1 MTPFPATA
9 PEWGAIERLLAA
21 AIGLDPA
28 IIGRSAVIRAV
39 RTRLD
44 GEAGQDLAG
53 YVRRLEGDAAER
65 DRLVE
70 EVVVPESWFFR
81 DRQVFEY
88 LARHA
93 CGLAVRRPRV
103 PIRIL
108 SIPCASGEEPYSI
121 AMALL
126 DAGLQ
131 PAEFSIDAVD
141 VSRRALERAARGRYS
156 ANAFRNAD
164 TSFRDRWFHTTGGQ
178 SELDARVRGCV
189 RFERGNL
196 LDPLFGL
203 DRPPYDVV
211 FCRNLLIYFDAPA
224 RQTAERVL
232 GRLLAPEGLLVLG
245 AAEPPILRGDWS
257 AAEGPAM
264 FALQR
269 GPVAAAPRPAAP
281 PPRRTPAP
289 APRPAATAPAS
300 TTPPPSLAAILEAA
314 GDLANAG
321 QHAEALA
328 ACERARTS
336 CPPTP
341 ELFFLMAVLHQTLG
355 DLDRAEACFHKTLY
369 LDATHVDALLALT
382 LLAERRGDGRM
393 AETYRQ
399 SAARI
404 RARSPRS

>member
-1 MTPFPATA
+1 MTSLPATA
-9 PEWGAIERLLAA
+9 PEWRAIERLLAA
-21 AIGLDPA
+21 HIGLDA
-28 IIGRSAVIRAV
+28 SIIGRTAVIRAV

-44 GEAGQDLAG
+44 AAGGQDLPG
-53 YVRRLEGDAAER
+53 YVRLLEGDVAER

-81 DRQVFEY
+81 DRQVFDH
-88 LARHA
+88 LVRHA

-131 PAEFSIDAVD
+131 PAEFTIDAVD

-164 TSFRDRWFHTTGGQ
+164 TSFRDRWFQPTGGQ

-189 RFERGNL
+189 HFERGNL

-203 DRPPYDVV
+203 DRSPYDVV
-211 FCRNLLIYFDAPA
+211 FCRNLLIYFDASA

-257 AAEGPAM
+257 AAEGPAV
-264 FALQR
+264 FALRR
-269 GPVAAAPRPAAP
+269 GTAAAAPRPTSPPSRPSPASARSPSAAAP
-281 PPRRTPAP
+281 P
-289 APRPAATAPAS
+289 AA
-300 TTPPPSLAAILEAA
+300 SLADILAVA
-314 GDLANAG
+314 GSLANAG
-321 QHAEALA
+321 RHAEALA
-328 ACERARTS
+328 TCERARTG

-404 RARSPRS
+404 RARRPRS